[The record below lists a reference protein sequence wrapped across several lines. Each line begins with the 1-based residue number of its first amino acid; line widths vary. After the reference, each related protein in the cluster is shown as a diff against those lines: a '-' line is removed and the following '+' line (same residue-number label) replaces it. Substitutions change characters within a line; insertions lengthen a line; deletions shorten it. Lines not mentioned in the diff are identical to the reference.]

1 MLSGSKPGI
10 GGARLS
16 AGAWMP
22 SAQDWV
28 ETQSGTSLCAFWP
41 LEGAAVAASMR
52 AEITATM
59 EPFILK
65 LLRDCSRQ

>member
-1 MLSGSKPGI
+1 
-10 GGARLS
+10 
-16 AGAWMP
+16 MP

-28 ETQSGTSLCAFWP
+28 ETQSGTALSAFWP
-41 LEGAAVAASMR
+41 LDGAAAAASMR
-52 AEITATM
+52 AEITAKM